1 MTLSVSGNVKKR
13 LQATTMNKIVLIKL
27 RRAEN
32 ITWDIDNGKVMIALT
47 GIPGKKNKEF
57 SF

>member
-1 MTLSVSGNVKKR
+1 
-13 LQATTMNKIVLIKL
+13 MNKIVLIKL